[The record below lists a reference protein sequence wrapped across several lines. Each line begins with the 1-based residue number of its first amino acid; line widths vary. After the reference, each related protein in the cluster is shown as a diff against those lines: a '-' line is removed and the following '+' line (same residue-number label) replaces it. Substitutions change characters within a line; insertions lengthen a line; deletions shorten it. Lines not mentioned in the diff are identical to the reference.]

1 MIKAL
6 LLFTLLLPGC
16 FSPTKRIE
24 EEANNVRVEAVAGR
38 AEARS
43 LIDHVDEAGEPI
55 RKSLEGRFGRIEK
68 AADTVL
74 DQVPGVKDRP
84 SWFMGIFESLGRLLG
99 RIVFIA
105 LLLGGLWIVIKIVAK
120 TGQVPFL
127 DRIITKFASKGI
139 GSLRETKEHAR
150 MLLATKLA
158 VDSEDLRDIRNKLDS
173 QITSF
178 RAAGPSHEGAYQAA
192 KNQR

>member
-6 LLFTLLLPGC
+6 LLFTLLLPSC
-16 FSPTKRIE
+16 VSPTENIKE
-24 EEANNVRVEAVAGR
+24 KANAVRVEAVAGA
-38 AEARS
+38 AEAEA
-43 LIDHVDEAGEPI
+43 LAPHVSEEGEPL
-55 RKSLEGRFGRIEK
+55 RKSIAERFNVIGK
-68 AADTVL
+68 AADSVL
-74 DQVPGVKDRP
+74 EDSGKIRDKPG
-84 SWFMGIFESLGRLLG
+84 WFMGLFEGFGRMVG
-99 RIVFIA
+99 KIVFIA
-105 LLLGGLWIVIKIVAK
+105 LLLGGLWVVIKIVAK

-150 MLLATKLA
+150 MLLATKIA
-158 VDSEDLRDIRNKLDS
+158 VESEDLRDIRNKLDS